1 MRYGDADRADV
12 AWGGVEGR
20 RDVEATAASVEAS
33 VGAAVAVAF
42 AVAVA
47 VAVARGSR
55 AASFAAAGVVRSA
68 SWSRDRMASSCFESA
83 TMAESFARL
92 GATEERRR
100 RSNSRGMSGDATRS
114 EDGDAASSRLVAGER
129 ASKAGAG
136 RGDGDGAGAGEPG
149 AGASGA
155 SDARLPVLCAP
166 GGGDKGASLGERDPA
181 AGRGS
186 R

>member
-1 MRYGDADRADV
+1 
-12 AWGGVEGR
+12 
-20 RDVEATAASVEAS
+20 
-33 VGAAVAVAF
+33 
-42 AVAVA
+42 
-47 VAVARGSR
+47 
-55 AASFAAAGVVRSA
+55 
-68 SWSRDRMASSCFESA
+68 MASSCFESA

>member
-1 MRYGDADRADV
+1 
-12 AWGGVEGR
+12 
-20 RDVEATAASVEAS
+20 
-33 VGAAVAVAF
+33 
-42 AVAVA
+42 
-47 VAVARGSR
+47 
-55 AASFAAAGVVRSA
+55 
-68 SWSRDRMASSCFESA
+68 MASSCFESA

-129 ASKAGAG
+129 ASKPGAG

-155 SDARLPVLCAP
+155 SGASRASRASGARLPVLCAP

>member
-1 MRYGDADRADV
+1 
-12 AWGGVEGR
+12 
-20 RDVEATAASVEAS
+20 
-33 VGAAVAVAF
+33 
-42 AVAVA
+42 
-47 VAVARGSR
+47 
-55 AASFAAAGVVRSA
+55 
-68 SWSRDRMASSCFESA
+68 MASSCFESA

-136 RGDGDGAGAGEPG
+136 RGDGDGAGAGDPG

-155 SDARLPVLCAP
+155 SGARLPVLCAP